1 MKIAFIGTGNMGGAL
16 VKGWTKAGMAAD
28 ITASAHTQQ
37 TLDRLVEACPGITVT
52 LDNRKAAEG
61 ADVVVLAVKPW
72 LVQQVISEIMPELK
86 DKLVISVAAGVRN
99 ERIDVYAMPNI
110 AAEFGES
117 MTFVEEAEQAD
128 KAAALFGKVGQCK
141 VVPQRLMDA
150 GMMMAG
156 CGIAYV
162 MRFLRAMMEGGVEM
176 GFYPDEAK
184 AIAMQTMQGAV
195 ALLRE
200 TGLHP
205 EAAIDKVTTPGGI
218 TIKGLNELDH
228 AAFNSAV
235 IRCLKAGLK

>member
-1 MKIAFIGTGNMGGAL
+1 MKITVIGGGNMGGAL
-16 VKGWTKAGMAAD
+16 VKGWAKAGLAAD
-28 ITASAHTQQ
+28 ITVTAHTQQ
-37 TLDRLVEACPGITVT
+37 TLDRLSEACPGITAM
-52 LDNRKAAEG
+52 LDNVKAIQD

-72 LVQQVISEIMPELK
+72 LVEQVVAEIMPELRG
-86 DKLVISVAAGVRN
+86 KLLVSVAAGIRH

-110 AAEFGES
+110 AAEFGKS
-117 MTFVEEAEQAD
+117 MTFIEEEEQANV
-128 KAAALFGKVGQCK
+128 AAELFGKVGQCK
-141 VVPQRLMDA
+141 VVPQRLMGA

-184 AIAMQTMQGAV
+184 AIAMQAMQGAV
-195 ALLRE
+195 TMLRE

-228 AAFNSAV
+228 ASFNSAV

>member
-1 MKIAFIGTGNMGGAL
+1 MKIAIIGAGNMGGAL

-28 ITASAHTQQ
+28 ITASAHTQK

-52 LDNRKAAEG
+52 LDNRKAVEG
-61 ADVVVLAVKPW
+61 ANVVVLAVKPW
-72 LVQQVISEIMPELK
+72 LVQQVISEITPELK
-86 DKLVISVAAGVRN
+86 DKLVISVAAGIRN

-117 MTFVEEAEQAD
+117 MTFVEEAEQAE
-128 KAAALFGKVGQCK
+128 KAAKLFEKVGQCK
-141 VVPQRLMDA
+141 VVPQRLMGA

-162 MRFLRAMMEGGVEM
+162 MRFLRAMTEGGVEM

-184 AIAMQTMQGAV
+184 QIAMQTMQGAV
-195 ALLRE
+195 TLLRE

-235 IRCLKAGLK
+235 IRCLKAGLQ